1 MVGVWVCV
9 TLALALALTLT
20 LTLTLTPRARTLSN
34 GCVASQYGMTALMF
48 AARYGRTPVVAALM
62 ERGAELD
69 LQNTVAG
76 DVWRHARPQPIP
88 ST

>member
-1 MVGVWVCV
+1 MCVCV
-9 TLALALALTLT
+9 CVILALALV
-20 LTLTLTPRARTLSN
+20 LTPRARTLSN
-34 GCVASQYGMTALMF
+34 GCVALQYGKTALMY
-48 AARYGRTPVVAALM
+48 AADDGHTPVVVALIDG
-62 ERGAELD
+62 GAKLN